1 MAIILTHYLD
11 TSALMRFL
19 DIAHPSCAPPPT
31 TPRAPGLLPT
41 GRLWSCQHT
50 HGHATRVAVREQDEP
65 LQDMVD
71 ALFGSVIHGAG
82 IDDDVLARARA
93 IPEHIRSLDAL
104 HVATALGAGNQ
115 TLITYDANMT
125 RVAHARGLSVVAP

>member
-19 DIAHPSCAPPPT
+19 DIAHPSCEPLT
-31 TPRAPGLLPT
+31 TYLRDHGLL
-41 GRLWSCQHT
+41 RNRSLWSSELT
-50 HGHATRVAVREQDEP
+50 HLEATRVAVREQDEP

-93 IPEHIRSLDAL
+93 IPEHIKSLDAL

-115 TLITYDANMT
+115 TLITYDVNMA
-125 RVAHARGLSVVAP
+125 RVAKARGLSVVAP